1 MQRIT
6 EKQLESL
13 VQWINELTNSPATS
27 YTRTDDKLTAN
38 IGNYHLYF
46 AYGGVNLHRMTNTG
60 GGVSTPLGGGTRTKR
75 ELFNQLHA
83 FINGIQTN
91 REAIA

>member
-6 EKQLESL
+6 EKQLEAL
-13 VQWINELTNSPATS
+13 VSWINELTESPATS
-27 YTRTDDKLTAN
+27 YTRNDEGKLSAN

-46 AYGGVNLHRMTNTG
+46 AYGGVNLHRMTNEG
-60 GGVSTPLGGGTRTKR
+60 GGVNTPLGGGTRTKR

-83 FINGIQTN
+83 FINGLRAKN
-91 REAIA
+91 D

>member
-13 VQWINELTNSPATS
+13 VHWVNELTNSPPTS
-27 YTRTDDKLTAN
+27 YTRTEDGKLSAN

-60 GGVSTPLGGGTRTKR
+60 GGVNTPLGEGTRTKR

-83 FINGIQTN
+83 FINGLRAKN
-91 REAIA
+91 D

>member
-6 EKQLESL
+6 EKQLEAL
-13 VQWINELTNSPATS
+13 VSWINELTGSPATS

-38 IGNYHLYF
+38 IGNYHLYH
-46 AYGGVNLHRMTNTG
+46 AYGGVNLHRMSNES

-83 FINGIQTN
+83 FINGLRAKN
-91 REAIA
+91 D

>member
-13 VQWINELTNSPATS
+13 VQWVNELTNSPSTS
-27 YTRTDDKLTAN
+27 YTRTEDGKLSAN

-46 AYGGVNLHRMTNTG
+46 AYGGVNLHRMTNTS
-60 GGVSTPLGGGTRTKR
+60 GGVNTPLGGGTRTKR

-83 FINGIQTN
+83 FINGLRAN
-91 REAIA
+91 HD